1 MRPKTQHPWRPVA
14 AADGLS
20 FETEIGEAH
29 RGRGS
34 LGSLVVILAAM
45 LLAVFTPG
53 CASGPRGVGRTGPA
67 GEGGCDACS
76 LQETAPAATAQDAS
90 NVAAAAAAAR
100 GGQEA
105 SNQPV
110 MTDTVRLQPAT
121 VWNRGSGPNTNNPVS
136 TDVRSQAGAP
146 SVNQGLILPT
156 SASAHAAIGDNP
168 GVRAIVLRLE
178 DLRAAWREA
187 VSKGNVTLA
196 AQLDQQID
204 ATSARL
210 LAASTGASSGTTY
223 NVYDLRGSTNIQT
236 VGNGSRSGDGPAGAM
251 QPEAIG
257 AFGTGAAGVVESAT
271 KNRGPIPDGPAS
283 GLPPELAPAPTPA
296 APAPELP
303 R

>member
-1 MRPKTQHPWRPVA
+1 MRTKTQHPWRPVA

-20 FETEIGEAH
+20 IETELGEARP
-29 RGRGS
+29 RGGLS
-34 LGSLVVILAAM
+34 TMLVVLAAC
-45 LLAVFTPG
+45 LAALFVPG
-53 CASGPRGVGRTGPA
+53 CASGIRPTGRTGPA

-76 LQETAPAATAQDAS
+76 LQETAPAATARDAAD
-90 NVAAAAAAAR
+90 VAAASAAAR

-121 VWNRGSGPNTNNPVS
+121 VWNRGAGPNTNSPVS

-196 AQLDQQID
+196 AQLDQQIE

-271 KNRGPIPDGPAS
+271 KNRGAIPPGPPS
-283 GLPPELAPAPTPA
+283 GLPVTPEPTP
-296 APAPELP
+296 APAPEQP

>member
-1 MRPKTQHPWRPVA
+1 MRHNFPWRA
-14 AADGLS
+14 ARSADGLS
-20 FETEIGEAH
+20 VELELGEA
-29 RGRGS
+29 RRPS
-34 LGSLVVILAAM
+34 LLSAVVVMAMAA
-45 LLAVFTPG
+45 LIALFTPG
-53 CASGPRGVGRTGPA
+53 CASGARGAGRTGPA
-67 GEGGCDACS
+67 GEGSCDQCA
-76 LQETAPAATAQDAS
+76 LQEVAPAATAQDAAT
-90 NVAAAAAAAR
+90 AAAAASAR

-121 VWNRGSGPNTNNPVS
+121 VWNRGAGPNTNAPVS

-187 VSKGNVTLA
+187 VSKGNVPLA
-196 AQLDQQID
+196 AQLDQAID

-271 KNRGPIPDGPAS
+271 KNRGAIPPGPPS
-283 GLPPELAPAPTPA
+283 GLPAPAEPA
-296 APAPELP
+296 APAAPEVP